1 MNKKKYW
8 HRNGVEFIYLYIYQ
22 LAFKLRATASLTQ
35 SSMNLVVKEE
45 DVHGHTA
52 MDSTAIM

>member
-1 MNKKKYW
+1 MLAQK
-8 HRNGVEFIYLYIYQ
+8 RSRIYLFIYIYQ